1 MDSDGDSDDRR
12 ETKNER
18 LDRNWNELLQ
28 EMRVMQTGAQ
38 LIAGFLLTL
47 PFQAA
52 FNDLDDAQRR
62 LYLGLV
68 VLAGVTTA
76 LIMAPIAVHRRLFGR
91 GVKERLVRTAH
102 RLVTVV
108 LTAIGLLIVGITT
121 LVFDVVVDRT
131 AAYVAGGS
139 MLLTVIALLVAVPL
153 VVGRDG

>member
-1 MDSDGDSDDRR
+1 MPTDRR
-12 ETKNER
+12 ETKDER

-47 PFQAA
+47 PFQSA
-52 FNDLDDAQRR
+52 FSDLDDAQRW

-68 VLAGVTTA
+68 ILAGVTTA
-76 LIMAPIAVHRRLFGR
+76 LIMVPIAVHRRLFGR
-91 GVKERLVRTAH
+91 GVKERLVLTAH

-121 LVFDVVVDRT
+121 LIFDVVVDRT
-131 AAYVAGGS
+131 AAYIAGGS
-139 MLLTVIALLVAVPL
+139 MLLTVLALLVVVPL
-153 VVGRDG
+153 AVGGDE

>member
-1 MDSDGDSDDRR
+1 MESDDRR
-12 ETKNER
+12 ETKDER

-47 PFQAA
+47 PFQSA
-52 FNDLDDAQRR
+52 FSDLDDAQRR

-91 GVKERLVRTAH
+91 GVKERLVLTAH

-108 LTAIGLLIVGITT
+108 LAAIGLLIAGTTT

-131 AAYVAGGS
+131 AALVAGGS
-139 MLLTVIALLVAVPL
+139 MLLVVTSLLVAVPY
-153 VVGRDG
+153 VIARDD